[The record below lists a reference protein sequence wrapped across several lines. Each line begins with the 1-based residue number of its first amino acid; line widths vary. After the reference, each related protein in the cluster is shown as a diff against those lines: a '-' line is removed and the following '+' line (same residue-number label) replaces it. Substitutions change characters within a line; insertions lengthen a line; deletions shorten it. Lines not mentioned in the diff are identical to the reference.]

1 MMDSIFWFPF
11 MAAGFGL
18 LMIIGILIVLFW
30 LWMIV
35 DCAKRNFMNTI
46 EKIIWLVVIVFG
58 SWIGALVYFIVIK
71 SINQKGL
78 FKK

>member
-11 MAAGFGL
+11 MAVGFGVFF
-18 LMIIGILIVLFW
+18 IIGVLAFLFW
-30 LWMIV
+30 VWMIV
-35 DCAKRNFMNTI
+35 DCARRNFKNTP

-58 SWIGALVYFIVIK
+58 SWIGALVYFIVIR
-71 SINQKGL
+71 SITKQGL

>member
-1 MMDSIFWFPF
+1 MFDSIFWFPF

-18 LMIIGILIVLFW
+18 MMILGILVVLFW

-35 DCAKRNFMNTI
+35 DCAKRSFQNDV

-58 SWIGALVYFIVIK
+58 SWIGALVYFIVVR
-71 SINQKGL
+71 SINHKGL